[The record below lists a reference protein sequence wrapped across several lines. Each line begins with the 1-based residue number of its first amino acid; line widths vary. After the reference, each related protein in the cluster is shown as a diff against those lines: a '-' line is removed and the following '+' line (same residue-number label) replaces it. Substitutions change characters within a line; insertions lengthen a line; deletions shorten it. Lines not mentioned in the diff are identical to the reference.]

1 MGPRCPVGCMC
12 APVSASRL
20 VEPVDSSGR
29 GRGLRMEDF
38 YVTIPYGAVVVAGGV
53 AGYVK
58 RGSTASLAAGA
69 SIGGALLAGALSA
82 WTFSRG
88 ESGSVFATVL
98 QTGPSTLFL
107 LPFPFSPLLSR
118 SLVLVSHRP
127 MAVIWSAWCAGVR
140 AATLAYDHGWVLQL
154 FWTRFGS

>member
-1 MGPRCPVGCMC
+1 
-12 APVSASRL
+12 
-20 VEPVDSSGR
+20 
-29 GRGLRMEDF
+29 MEDF

-140 AATLAYDHGWVLQL
+140 AATLDYDHGWVLQL